1 MPAVSEAQ
9 KHLMEAAAHTV
20 GGYGGVPQAVGKEFV
35 GDADPIAPQAGPK
48 GRAAGIMFLTPE
60 GETLLLRRGNG
71 GDFPRTYGLPSGHV
85 EEGETLEQ
93 AARREAEE
101 ESGLAYD
108 GPLELLRDD
117 GHFATFIARGV
128 EKFEVKLCDESS
140 GSEWCL
146 PSEAPQ
152 PLHPGLSECFRIAAA
167 STELDICELMRDGL
181 LPSPQQL
188 GNSWYFALRITGS
201 GMSYRSKLDEH
212 VFRDP
217 AIFANDR
224 FAQRCNGLF
233 VVWQHP
239 EKNIL
244 DSDSFGSSN
253 VGSIVLPWV
262 DYAAGETW
270 GIARIMDS
278 TAAEQ
283 MRSVQLSTSP
293 GVAHTDASEGATV
306 TLDGTDLLIEGNPVL
321 LDHLAVCE
329 LGVWDKGGPP
339 VGVKID
345 QLEEEEMLITTAK
358 ADNTTATPVAAPAA
372 PDQSALLGAISGLI
386 SAAIAPL
393 AAKVDSMEKNL
404 PAPPLKTATDSA
416 EEIEKKAKAD
426 AEAAEKAKADA
437 EEEKEKE
444 EAKAKADAEEKAKM
458 DSIHK
463 DEDEGMF
470 ADSQAKCDSVAQLY
484 NQQAPR
490 QMVGETRLAY
500 RTRLVKP
507 FQQHSK
513 QWKDVPLVG
522 LNDAAFAIAEAAI
535 YADAAATASSVP
547 GAGGTLR
554 EIRRRGPHGR
564 EIIEFAGPVG
574 EWSAPFKSG
583 SRSLIRINKEAA

>member
-1 MPAVSEAQ
+1 MEITHARADDAAVLPELVATLAQ
-9 KHLMEAAAHTV
+9 GT
-20 GGYGGVPQAVGKEFV
+20 Q
-35 GDADPIAPQAGPK
+35 PIAPQAGPR
-48 GRAAGIMFLTPE
+48 GRAAGILFLTKA

-71 GDFPRTYGLPSGHV
+71 GDFPRTFGLPSGHL
-85 EEGETLEQ
+85 EEGETLEE
-93 AARREAEE
+93 AARRETLEE
-101 ESGLAYD
+101 TGFAYD

-117 GHFATFIARGV
+117 GHFATFIARDV
-128 EKFEVKLCDESS
+128 PKFDVKLCDEST

-146 PSEAPQ
+146 PSETPS
-152 PLHPGLSECFRIAAA
+152 PLHPGLAECFRIAAA
-167 STELDICELMRDGL
+167 STELDVCELMRDGL

-239 EKNIL
+239 KKNIL
-244 DSDSFGSSN
+244 DSESFGSSN
-253 VGSIVLPWV
+253 VGAIVLPWV
-262 DYAAGETW
+262 KYDEGETW
-270 GIARIMDS
+270 GIARVMDAA
-278 TAAEQ
+278 AAEQ

-306 TLDGTDLLIEGNPVL
+306 TLDGTDILIEGNPVL

-345 QLEEEEMLITTAK
+345 QLEEEEMQITTAK
-358 ADNTTATPVAAPAA
+358 ADNTTAAPAAAPAA
-372 PDQSALLGAISGLI
+372 PDHAGLLASIGGLI
-386 SAAIAPL
+386 ATAIAPL
-393 AAKVDSMEKNL
+393 AAKVDSMEKNM
-404 PAPPLKTATDSA
+404 PAPALKSATDSA
-416 EEIEKKAKAD
+416 EEMEKKAKAD

-437 EEEKEKE
+437 EEKKAEE

-458 DSIHK
+458 DSIKK

-470 ADSQAKCDSVAQLY
+470 ADAQAKCDSVALLY

-490 QMVGETRLAY
+490 QMVGETGLAY

-513 QWKDVPLVG
+513 QWKDVPLAG

-535 YADAAATASSVP
+535 YADAAAAASSVP
-547 GAGGTLR
+547 GAGGRLR

-574 EWSAPFKSG
+574 EWSAPFKGG
-583 SRSLIRINKEAA
+583 SRGLLRINKEAQ